1 MTRAMTGTNP
11 GTPQENT
18 PDSGPSRRGLLFGG
32 AAAAVGA
39 AAGFAA
45 ASIPGNAKAVE
56 PQGLLYGGHTVAF
69 HGRRQ
74 PGIITDAPAFVSFLG
89 LDLEMDSADGKAA
102 QRDLLR
108 RILGIISKD
117 AARLMAGR
125 GILADTDPEM
135 AENPA
140 RLTLTVGLGPGAVRI
155 INKSL
160 VPAWLKELP
169 AFPIDKLEE
178 AWGQSDVV
186 VQFCGDDK
194 ISLLHARRSIQKDLR
209 TLAKT
214 VWIQDGFRHSRGSMA
229 EGATMR
235 NLFGQ
240 LDGSGNPRDAM
251 AERAVW
257 GGENL
262 EPWVEGGTSLVLRRI
277 EMDLDTWDSV
287 DRPARDFSMGRRQD
301 NGAPLTG
308 HHEFDTPDLRVRDDS
323 GFPMIS
329 ADSHVA
335 RGQAREADERILR
348 RGYNYLE
355 GEKAGLLFASYQCDV
370 QRQFLPIQ
378 ERMAERD
385 MLNEW
390 TTPVGSAVYAILP
403 GCARGS
409 FLGQEL
415 FAA

>member
-1 MTRAMTGTNP
+1 MTDTKP
-11 GTPQENT
+11 GDPRENMHR
-18 PDSGPSRRGLLFGG
+18 PAPSRRGLLLGG

-45 ASIPGNAKAVE
+45 AGLPDGAKAVE
-56 PQGLLYGGHTVAF
+56 PQALPNGGDTVAF
-69 HGRRQ
+69 HGHRQ
-74 PGIITDAPAFVSFLG
+74 PGITTLAPAFVTFLAM
-89 LDLEMDSADGKAA
+89 DLETDSADGRAE

-125 GILADTDPEM
+125 GILADTDPEL

-140 RLTLTVGLGPGAVRI
+140 RLTLTVGLGAGPVRI
-155 INKSL
+155 VNKSL
-160 VPAWLKELP
+160 VPDWLKDLP
-169 AFPIDKLEE
+169 AFPIDKLEK
-178 AWGQSDVV
+178 AWGQSDLL
-186 VQFCGDDK
+186 VQFCGDDRV
-194 ISLLHARRSIQKDLR
+194 SLLHARRSIQKDLR

-240 LDGSGNPRDAM
+240 LDGSGNPRDEM

-262 EPWVEGGTSLVLRRI
+262 EPWIAGGTSLVLRRI
-277 EMDLDTWDSV
+277 EMDLDTWDAV
-287 DRPARDFSMGRRQD
+287 DRPARDFSLGRRQD
-301 NGAPLTG
+301 TGAPLTG

-323 GFPMIS
+323 GFPVIS

-335 RGQAREADERILR
+335 RGQAREADEHILR

-378 ERMAERD
+378 KRMAERD

-403 GCARGS
+403 GCAEGS
-409 FLGQEL
+409 FLGQEM
-415 FAA
+415 FDA